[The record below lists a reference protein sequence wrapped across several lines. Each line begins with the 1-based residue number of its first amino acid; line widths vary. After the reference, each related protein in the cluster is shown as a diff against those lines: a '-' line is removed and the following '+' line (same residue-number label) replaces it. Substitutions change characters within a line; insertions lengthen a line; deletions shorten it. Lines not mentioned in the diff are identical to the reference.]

1 VSTGSRVR
9 LRSWLL
15 DLSWLKVLSCRPDEP
30 AVPDDDPRI
39 EALRDTDVG
48 VAVDRNRVRPHDQVL
63 ALKLDLEWPRFGKR
77 RALGH
82 VGISAV
88 DERLQW
94 GDSPLSDHIVAVLKL
109 GTVVSEQ
116 RELTG

>member
-1 VSTGSRVR
+1 
-9 LRSWLL
+9 
-15 DLSWLKVLSCRPDEP
+15 LSLE
-30 AVPDDDPRI
+30 
-39 EALRDTDVG
+39 
-48 VAVDRNRVRPHDQVL
+48 
-63 ALKLDLEWPRFGKR
+63 LDLEGPRLWKR
-77 RALGH
+77 RALWH

-94 GDSPLSDHIVAVLKL
+94 GDSPLSDHLVAILKL